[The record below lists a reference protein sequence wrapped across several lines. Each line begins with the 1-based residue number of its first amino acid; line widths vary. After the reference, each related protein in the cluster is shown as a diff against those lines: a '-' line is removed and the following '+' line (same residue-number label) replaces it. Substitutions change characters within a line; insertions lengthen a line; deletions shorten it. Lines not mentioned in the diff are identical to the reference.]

1 MSLHLYHVDA
11 FTDRLFGGNPAA
23 VVPLSEWLP
32 DDVMGAIAAENN
44 LSETAF
50 FIPAGDSG
58 VDFHLRWFTPTVEV
72 DLCGHATLASA
83 FVLFSELAWQSDTL
97 RFTTASGLLPVCRR
111 DDGMITL
118 DFPARPGHGMDLPE
132 GLESAM
138 GQTVV
143 DFRRAVMNMAVL
155 PDESAVCR
163 VKPDLGY
170 IRHLEGDGLI
180 ITAAGDSC
188 DCVSRYFAPNSGI
201 DEDPVT
207 GSAHCTIAPYWA
219 EKLGKA
225 SLRARQVSKRGGDV
239 YCELV
244 DDRVLISGHACLYSE
259 GQLALVE

>member
-1 MSLHLYHVDA
+1 MSLHLYQVDA
-11 FTDRLFGGNPAA
+11 FTNRLFAGNPAA

-32 DDVMGAIAAENN
+32 EDVMCAIAAENN

-50 FIPAGDSG
+50 FIPAVDSG
-58 VDFHLRWFTPTVEV
+58 ADFHLRWFTPTVEI

-83 FVLFSELAWQSDTL
+83 FILFTELAWQSDML
-97 RFTTASGLLPVCRR
+97 RFTTASGLLSAWRR
-111 DDGMITL
+111 GDGMITL
-118 DFPARPGHGMDLPE
+118 DFPARPGREMDVPE
-132 GLESAM
+132 GLKSAI
-138 GQTVV
+138 GQPVV

-155 PDESAVCR
+155 QDESAVR
-163 VKPDLGY
+163 TVEPDLDY
-170 IRHLEGDGLI
+170 IRNLEGDGLI
-180 ITAAGDSC
+180 ITAPGDSC

-225 SLRARQVSKRGGDV
+225 SLAARQVSKRSGDV
-239 YCELV
+239 DCALA

-259 GQLALVE
+259 GRLVLVE

>member
-1 MSLHLYHVDA
+1 MALHLYQVDA
-11 FTDRLFGGNPAA
+11 FTNRLFGGNPAA

-32 DDVMGAIAAENN
+32 AAVMGAIAAENN

-83 FVLFSELAWQSDTL
+83 FFLFSELAWQSDTL
-97 RFTTASGLLPVCRR
+97 RFTTASGLLSACRR

-118 DFPARPGHGMDLPE
+118 DFPARLGRGMDLPE

-155 PDESAVCR
+155 QDESAVR
-163 VKPDLGY
+163 AFKPDLDY

-180 ITAAGDSC
+180 ITAAGNSC

-225 SLRARQVSKRGGDV
+225 SLTARQVSKRGGDV

-244 DDRVLISGHACLYSE
+244 DDRVLISGHACLYSK
-259 GQLALVE
+259 GQLVSVE

>member
-11 FTDRLFGGNPAA
+11 FTNRLFGGNPAA

-32 DDVMGAIAAENN
+32 DDLMCAIAAENN

-50 FIPAGDSG
+50 FIPAGDS
-58 VDFHLRWFTPTVEV
+58 VADFHLRWFTPTVEV
-72 DLCGHATLASA
+72 DLCGHGTLASA
-83 FVLFSELAWQSDTL
+83 FVLFSELAWQSDML
-97 RFTTASGLLPVCRR
+97 RFTTASGLLSACLRG
-111 DDGMITL
+111 DGMITL
-118 DFPARPGHGMDLPE
+118 DFPARPGHEMDLSE
-132 GLESAM
+132 GLESAV

-155 PDESAVCR
+155 QDEPAVHA
-163 VKPDLGY
+163 VKPDLDY

-201 DEDPVT
+201 DEDPAT

-219 EKLGKA
+219 EKLGKT
-225 SLRARQVSKRGGDV
+225 SLTARQVSKRGGDV
-239 YCELV
+239 YCEVV
-244 DDRVLISGHACLYSE
+244 DDRVLLSGHACLYSK
-259 GQLALVE
+259 GQLASDE

>member
-1 MSLHLYHVDA
+1 MSLHLYQVDA
-11 FTDRLFGGNPAA
+11 FTNRLFAGNPAA
-23 VVPLSEWLP
+23 VVPLLEWLP
-32 DDVMGAIAAENN
+32 EDVMCAIAAENN

-50 FIPAGDSG
+50 FIPAVDSG
-58 VDFHLRWFTPTVEV
+58 ADFHLRWFTPTVEV

-83 FVLFSELAWQSDTL
+83 FVLFTELAWQSEML
-97 RFTTASGLLPVCRR
+97 RFTTASGLLSARRR

-118 DFPARPGHGMDLPE
+118 DFPARPGHEMEVPE
-132 GLESAM
+132 GLESAI
-138 GQTVV
+138 GQPVV

-155 PDESAVCR
+155 QDESAVR
-163 VKPDLGY
+163 AVEPDLDY

-180 ITAAGDSC
+180 ITAPGDSC

-207 GSAHCTIAPYWA
+207 GSAHCTVAPYWA

-225 SLRARQVSKRGGDV
+225 SLAARQVSKRGGDV
-239 YCELV
+239 DCALA

-259 GQLALVE
+259 GRLVLVE

>member
-11 FTDRLFGGNPAA
+11 FTNRLFGGNPAA

-32 DDVMGAIAAENN
+32 DDVMCAIAAENN

-50 FIPAGDSG
+50 FLPAGDG
-58 VDFHLRWFTPTVEV
+58 VADFHLRWFTPTVEV

-83 FVLFSELAWQSDTL
+83 FVLFSELAWQSDML
-97 RFTTASGLLPVCRR
+97 RFITASGLLSACRQG
-111 DDGMITL
+111 DGLITL
-118 DFPARPGHGMDLPE
+118 DFPARPGHEIDLPE
-132 GLESAM
+132 GLESAV
-138 GQTVV
+138 GQTVI

-155 PDESAVCR
+155 QDEPAVHA
-163 VKPDLGY
+163 VKPDLDY

-207 GSAHCTIAPYWA
+207 GSAHCAIAPYWA
-219 EKLGKA
+219 EKLGKT
-225 SLRARQVSKRGGDV
+225 SLTARQVSKRGGDV
-239 YCELV
+239 YCEVV
-244 DDRVLISGHACLYSE
+244 DDRVLISGHACLYSK
-259 GQLALVE
+259 GQLASVE